1 MREPHADRRTGTRRA
16 PSGRRGPWVLAAA
29 VSTACVVSSSLGA
42 TPDVRVVEDLRP
54 LLIQAI
60 DASSGTSSG
69 ILAGPLAQV
78 LRSRAISTDPLH
90 VDVTTLKAYREPGC
104 KRLNVQFR
112 QSNVK
117 LGNDSPVDRELA
129 FQLNYCRDGRPPRS
143 LE

>member
-1 MREPHADRRTGTRRA
+1 MHNPHADRRTRTGRA
-16 PSGRRGPWVLAAA
+16 PSARRGPWVLAAA
-29 VSTACVVSSSLGA
+29 AATACVVSSSPGA

-54 LLIQAI
+54 LLVRAI
-60 DASSGTSSG
+60 DAPGGTSTG
-69 ILAGPLAQV
+69 ILAGSLAQV
-78 LRSRAISTDPLH
+78 LRSHLISTDPLR
-90 VDVTTLKAYREPGC
+90 VDVTTLKVYREPGC

-117 LGNDSPVDRELA
+117 LGNDPPVDRELA